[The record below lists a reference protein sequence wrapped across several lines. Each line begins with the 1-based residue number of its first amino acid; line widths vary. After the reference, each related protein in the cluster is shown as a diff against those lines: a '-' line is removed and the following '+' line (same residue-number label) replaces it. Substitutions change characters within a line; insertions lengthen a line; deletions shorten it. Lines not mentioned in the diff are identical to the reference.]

1 MSIAYLSLGSN
12 LGDRLATLTAA
23 VRSLEQ
29 PGTRVLQVS
38 SVYETAPQGKTDQ
51 PDFLNIAVR
60 VETALAPPDLLTHI
74 QQVELALG
82 RVRTV
87 RWGPRTVDID
97 ILLYGTEVCAAPG
110 LELPH
115 PRMLERAFV
124 LIPLLELDP
133 ALALPPTGERLRSYR
148 ERLPDQ
154 AVTPVLEADA
164 FLRGVRAVQ

>member
-12 LGDRLATLTAA
+12 LGDRLDMLSRA

-60 VETALAPPDLLTHI
+60 VETALAPPDLLVHV

-97 ILLYGTEVCAAPG
+97 ILLYGGEIVAWPE

-133 ALALPPTGERLRSYR
+133 SLALPHTGERLRNYC
-148 ERLPDQ
+148 ERLPHQ
-154 AVTPVLEADA
+154 VVTPVLEAEA
-164 FLRGVRAVQ
+164 FLRSVRAVQ